1 MAGCVI
7 DFLYRVTLDMI
18 MLQDGR
24 KIPWEE
30 RIPKGFFRGRDSNRA
45 RLDLVREHREH
56 TDLFNVSL
64 TQFFFHEYSQELY
77 GDKVN
82 RVPFLEFFKVRHDN
96 YIQYMFYV
104 YLFIQQIHFTKFYL
118 LFSLSVYLSLS
129 LSVQISTQYRWYSRC
144 L

>member
-104 YLFIQQIHFTKFYL
+104 ICLSNRYILLNFIYY
-118 LFSLSVYLSLS
+118 SLSLSPFISLSLS
-129 LSVQISTQYRWYSRC
+129 LSTNINSI
-144 L
+144 